1 MEYLKI
7 DKKILDKTQDITE
20 TAIIGLIIQRY
31 INGNNP
37 KLQQTYIAKCL
48 YISHDKVRKKLNS
61 IINKGLLKSKPSY
74 IIVNGQKKSTTEFII
89 TTKLKELINT
99 EKTEITQTVKTPTL
113 SQTKIGEEEE
123 INESE
128 RLQNI
133 WRSLAKKHS
142 QIIDKYK

>member
-7 DKKILDKTQDITE
+7 DKKIIDETQDITE
-20 TAIIGLIIQRY
+20 TAIIGLIIQHY
-31 INGNNP
+31 KNGNNP
-37 KLQQTYIAKCL
+37 KLQQTYIANKL
-48 YISHDKVRKKLNS
+48 YITKETVRVKLKS

-89 TTKLKELINT
+89 TPKLKELINT

-142 QIIDKYK
+142 QIIRQR

>member
-7 DKKILDKTQDITE
+7 NKKILDETKDITE

-31 INGNNP
+31 KNGNNP
-37 KLQQTYIAKCL
+37 KLQQTYIANKI
-48 YISHDKVRKKLNS
+48 YITKETVRVKLKS

-89 TTKLKELINT
+89 TPKLKELINT
-99 EKTEITQTVKTPTL
+99 DSTQIVQTVEPPTL
-113 SQTKIGEEEE
+113 PQTKIGEEE

-133 WRSLAKKHS
+133 WRSLA
-142 QIIDKYK
+142 QINTRK